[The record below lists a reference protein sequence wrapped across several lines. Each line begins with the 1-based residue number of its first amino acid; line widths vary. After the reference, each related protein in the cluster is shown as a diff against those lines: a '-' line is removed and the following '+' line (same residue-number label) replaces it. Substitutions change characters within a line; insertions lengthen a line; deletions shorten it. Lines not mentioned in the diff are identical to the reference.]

1 MEDAVEAHRALSN
14 RARLEIIKLLY
25 RSPMTVEEISKKIN
39 LQPITVRH
47 HLRLLEE
54 AGLVSQREVRTGS
67 AGRPSVKY
75 ELIKAKPPVTFPTRQ
90 YLTLANSLIKAVK
103 LELTEKEAV
112 EVFRRAGFE
121 MGLAAVK
128 KLEGKYDVGEWSLE
142 AFKKYFVEK
151 CLEELGCEP
160 EVVKTGKSAIVYRLH
175 NCIFF
180 ELALEEPEI
189 TCNLIHSS
197 FNEGVS
203 KKLGGKAKITRSK
216 CLALGDPYCEHVCE
230 WLA

>member
-1 MEDAVEAHRALSN
+1 MADAVEAHRALSN
-14 RARLEIIKLLY
+14 RARLEIVKLLY
-25 RSPMTVEEISKKIN
+25 RSPMTVKEISKKIK

-75 ELIKAKPPVTFPTRQ
+75 ELTKVKPPVAFPMRQ
-90 YLTLANSLIKAVK
+90 YFALLNLLIKAIK
-103 LELTEKEAV
+103 LTLSEKEAI
-112 EVFRRAGFE
+112 EVFRKAGFE
-121 MGLAAVK
+121 MGLTAVK
-128 KLEGKYDVGEWSLE
+128 KLEAKYDVSEWSLDT
-142 AFKKYFVEK
+142 FKQYFIEK

-160 EVVKTGKSAIVYRLH
+160 EVVKIGKSAIVYRLH

-189 TCNLIHSS
+189 TCNVIHSS
-197 FNEGVS
+197 FNDGVS
-203 KKLGGKAKITRSK
+203 KRLGGIAKITMSK
-216 CLALGDPYCEHVCE
+216 CLALGDPYCEHVCR